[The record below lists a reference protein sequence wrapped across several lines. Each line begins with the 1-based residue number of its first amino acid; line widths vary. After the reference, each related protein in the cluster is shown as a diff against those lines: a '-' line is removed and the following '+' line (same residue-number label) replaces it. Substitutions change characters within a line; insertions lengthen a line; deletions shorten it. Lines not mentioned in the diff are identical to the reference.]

1 MKAYSFSAKG
11 RRENNED
18 YILNRQ
24 LSPDC
29 SLFLVADGMGGYL
42 YGEIA
47 SSLACEV
54 IAEYLVANYGKSGLK
69 QMLSHSLIVANKK
82 IYEKRQEIAAKMGT
96 TIAGTVIEGSTAY
109 LFWCGDV
116 RIYQFRNNEIIFQSE
131 DHSLINEMKKQVN
144 VSASEIERYGHI
156 VTRALTGITMEEDQD
171 IIELSLMLG
180 DVLIICTDGFWQNI
194 NVSSVSNLT
203 EEEIQDQLDT
213 HKEDMDDNFSILKL
227 NF

>member
-1 MKAYSFSAKG
+1 MKVYSFSAKG

-18 YILNRQ
+18 YISNRQ

-42 YGEIA
+42 NGEIA

-69 QMLSHSLIVANKK
+69 QMISHSLIIANKK
-82 IYEKRQEIAAKMGT
+82 INEKRQEIAAKMGT
-96 TIAGTVIEGSTAY
+96 TIAGAVIEGSTAY
-109 LFWCGDV
+109 LFWRGDV
-116 RIYQFRNNEIIFQSE
+116 RIYQFRNNEILFQSE

-144 VSASEIERYGHI
+144 VSAKEIERYGHI
-156 VTRALTGITMEEDQD
+156 VTRALTGISMEEDQD
-171 IIELSLMLG
+171 IIELSLMPG

-203 EEEIQDQLDT
+203 DKEIQDQLYT
-213 HKEDMDDNFSILKL
+213 HKDDMDDNFSILKL
-227 NF
+227 SF

>member
-1 MKAYSFSAKG
+1 MKVYSFSAKG

-47 SSLACEV
+47 SSIACEV
-54 IAEYLVANYGKSGLK
+54 IAEYLVANYGKSDLK
-69 QMLSHSLIVANKK
+69 QMISHSLIVANKK
-82 IYEKRQEIAAKMGT
+82 INEKRQEIAAKMGT
-96 TIAGTVIEGSTAY
+96 TIAGAVIEGSTAN
-109 LFWCGDV
+109 LFWRGDV
-116 RIYQFRNNEIIFQSE
+116 RIYQFRNNEILFQSE

-144 VSASEIERYGHI
+144 VSAKEIERYGHI
-156 VTRALTGITMEEDQD
+156 VTRALTGISMEEDQD
-171 IIELSLMLG
+171 IIELSLMSG
-180 DVLIICTDGFWQNI
+180 DLLILCTDGFWQNI

-203 EEEIQDQLDT
+203 EKEIQNQLNKYKDI
-213 HKEDMDDNFSILKL
+213 MDDNFSLLKL
-227 NF
+227 SF